1 MSDHTAAPCIR
12 CRELVDINQSAIA
25 ICVFSHTVGID
36 QALQSPQARVYV
48 CSMCAD
54 AMVKGDEPPK
64 TQPLNYVVF
73 HQIRNMIASDPAIG
87 ISAWLE
93 LRRAAGLPAP
103 TLTDPIIAR
112 AWNEFRQSVSSALP
126 PVLPEPEV
134 LTPARTLLA
143 G

>member
-1 MSDHTAAPCIR
+1 
-12 CRELVDINQSAIA
+12 VDVNQSAIA
-25 ICVFSHTVGID
+25 ICVFSRTVGID
-36 QALQSPQARVYV
+36 EDLRSPQDQVYV

-64 TQPLNYVVF
+64 TQPLNYIVF

-87 ISAWLE
+87 MNAWLE

-103 TLTDPIIAR
+103 ALTDPAIAR
-112 AWNEFRQSVSSALP
+112 AWNEFRQSVSSAVP
-126 PVLPEPEV
+126 AVLPGPEV
-134 LTPARTLLA
+134 LAPDKMLRV

>member
-1 MSDHTAAPCIR
+1 MPDHTTACCIR
-12 CRELVDINQSAIA
+12 CREAVDVSQSAIA
-25 ICVFSHTVGID
+25 ICVFSCTVGID

-112 AWNEFRQSVSSALP
+112 SWNEFRQSVSNALP

>member
-1 MSDHTAAPCIR
+1 MPDHTAAPCIR

-64 TQPLNYVVF
+64 TQPLKESLVRNSHDHGHRAEEKYCGSRP
-73 HQIRNMIASDPAIG
+73 QTARCWLAIR
-87 ISAWLE
+87 
-93 LRRAAGLPAP
+93 
-103 TLTDPIIAR
+103 
-112 AWNEFRQSVSSALP
+112 
-126 PVLPEPEV
+126 
-134 LTPARTLLA
+134 
-143 G
+143 